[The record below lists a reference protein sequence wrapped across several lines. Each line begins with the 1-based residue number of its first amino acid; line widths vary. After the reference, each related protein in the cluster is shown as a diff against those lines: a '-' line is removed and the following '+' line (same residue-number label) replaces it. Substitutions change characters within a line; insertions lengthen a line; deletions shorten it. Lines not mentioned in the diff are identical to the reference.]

1 MISAN
6 LVNLADIGPL
16 GIVGLSVAV
25 VGGVCPPPFPLNGLL
40 VSFLPIEHV
49 QSAVSHL
56 WVKSLWLA
64 VQVRGSVQK
73 REMEKESE
81 SLLIMYCGIQF
92 THLPLF
98 LILFSSAC

>member
-56 WVKSLWLA
+56 
-64 VQVRGSVQK
+64 
-73 REMEKESE
+73 
-81 SLLIMYCGIQF
+81 
-92 THLPLF
+92 
-98 LILFSSAC
+98 